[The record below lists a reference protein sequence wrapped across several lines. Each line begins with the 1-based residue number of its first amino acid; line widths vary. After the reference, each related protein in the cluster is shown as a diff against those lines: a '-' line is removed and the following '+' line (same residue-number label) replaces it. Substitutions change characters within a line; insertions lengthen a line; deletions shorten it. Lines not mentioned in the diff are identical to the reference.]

1 LNGTGSLL
9 EERLAGVAM
18 GDVAAVL
25 EGYGAPGRRLAAAF
39 AKARL
44 VV

>member
-1 LNGTGSLL
+1 MTD
-9 EERLAGVAM
+9 V
-18 GDVAAVL
+18 GDVL
-25 EGYGAPGRRLAAAF
+25 EGFGAAGRRLAAAF

>member
-1 LNGTGSLL
+1 VVEDKLTGVALTDV
-9 EERLAGVAM
+9 AGVLD
-18 GDVAAVL
+18 GF
-25 EGYGAPGRRLAAAF
+25 GAPGRRLAAAF